1 MQLFEKWQSVTDAY
15 KSFYEEGEH
24 LGLEV
29 SIFLKHFC
37 EAKECLSL
45 VKQYRDNKRDCA
57 VWIIDFLIVELLKC
71 GGFDD

>member
-15 KSFYEEGEH
+15 KSFYEEAEH

-37 EAKECLSL
+37 EQDENKTMHEFISECE
-45 VKQYRDNKRDCA
+45 RNC
-57 VWIIDFLIVELLKC
+57 
-71 GGFDD
+71 